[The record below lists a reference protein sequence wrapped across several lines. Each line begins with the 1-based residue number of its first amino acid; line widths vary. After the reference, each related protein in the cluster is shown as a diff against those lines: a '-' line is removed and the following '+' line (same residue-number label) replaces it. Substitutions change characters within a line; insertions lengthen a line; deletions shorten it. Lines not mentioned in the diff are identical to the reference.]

1 MATLYVDSSIGDN
14 SRTYAQAQNASTPW
28 LTIARAAWGD
38 GYAGSTYGS
47 PNTADTAQA
56 GDTVLI
62 AAGTYTENGTS
73 TVDSNT
79 RFAVALNP
87 ANNGTSVSPITFRGV
102 GTVNV
107 RMANTMRGPTIGAN
121 GKNYIVWD
129 NITIDDTYCGSHED
143 TGPVFFGGTNTGCQ
157 LINSDIAGHN
167 GSYNWGYPT
176 YTNNYNAIRLE
187 HADACTIRNNKIH
200 RMWGTGTSLAGANT
214 NDAGIMTYSSTN
226 CVVEHNEFYDCGIA
240 IELKGISPLTTEGDQ
255 HDNIIRYNYVH
266 DCLRGI
272 RNMLAQDSLIYQNI
286 VTNCTDLPISFG
298 YDGSSI
304 TTATTRARIVN
315 NTIYGTT
322 GSFNGAVHPEGT
334 FMRAPWFKNNIVH
347 TTTHAYYNFAT
358 SDPSAQ
364 TGSPQLMEIDRN
376 LYYNVSGTFALYNQ
390 DFGGT
395 SISFATW
402 QGTYGLDTNGSN
414 GTDPQFVSG
423 TPTTASD
430 FKLASNGQSA
440 LTLGRVVSNIGGT
453 TGDTIPV
460 GAYITGSETIGV
472 ISGATT
478 GSPILFI

>member
-62 AAGTYTENGTS
+62 AAGTYTENGYG
-73 TVDSNT
+73 TVDSST

-87 ANNGTSVSPITFRGV
+87 ANSGTSANPITFRGV

-107 RMANTMRGPTIGAN
+107 RLANTMRGPTIGAN
-121 GKNYIVWD
+121 GKDYIIWD
-129 NITIDDTYCGSHED
+129 NITIDDTYCGSVGD
-143 TGPVFFGGTNTGCQ
+143 TGPVFFGGPNTGCQ
-157 LINSDIAGHN
+157 LINSDISGHN
-167 GSYNWGYPT
+167 GSYNWGYAT

-187 HADACTIRNNKIH
+187 HADSCTIRNNSIH
-200 RMWGTGTSLAGANT
+200 RIWGTGSSVGSGNI

-226 CVVEHNEFYDCGIA
+226 CVIEHNEFYDCGIA
-240 IELKGISPLTTEGDQ
+240 IEIKGVTPTIDEANQ
-255 HDNIIRYNYVH
+255 HDITVRYNWVH
-266 DCLRGI
+266 DNVRGI
-272 RNMLAQDSLIYQNI
+272 RLMLCQDALIYQNI
-286 VTNCTDLPISFG
+286 IATTPNMPLGFG
-298 YDGSSI
+298 YDGSSVP
-304 TTATTRARIVN
+304 TAATRARIVN
-315 NTIYGTT
+315 NTIYNSTGT
-322 GSFNGAVHPEGT
+322 FNGAVYPEGVK
-334 FMRAPWFKNNIVH
+334 MREPWFKNNIIH
-347 TTTHAYYNFAT
+347 TATHAHYNFADA
-358 SDPSAQ
+358 DPSLQ